1 MVTLRDCSYPQEDV
15 ALPLFASM
23 ACLDLLKAAARKSTV
38 PWIEYV
44 FMVEINKCSPQTC
57 WSTGQSAY
65 TTESIGDGI
74 GR

>member
-1 MVTLRDCSYPQEDV
+1 MVALSDCSCPQEDV
-15 ALPLFASM
+15 ALPLFASV

-44 FMVEINKCSPQTC
+44 FMVGINKCSSQTC
-57 WSTGQSAY
+57 WSTGQPVHTA
-65 TTESIGDGI
+65 ESIGDGT

>member
-1 MVTLRDCSYPQEDV
+1 MVALCDCFYPQEDV
-15 ALPLFASM
+15 ALPSFASV

-44 FMVEINKCSPQTC
+44 FMVGTNKCSPQTC
-57 WSTGQSAY
+57 WGTGQSAHAA
-65 TTESIGDGI
+65 ESIVDGA